1 MTLEQLQLINLA
13 IPVVFGLTGMVWG
26 IIATILNHK
35 SVPMSEVHAFLD
47 RSETEAAKSEN
58 PFDDEAVKIAKSIVK
73 AMADLGL
80 LKEAP
85 ASPAPGVTVTTA
97 QADGSVSFT
106 TSEPLYNPAEADRS

>member
-13 IPVVFGLTGMVWG
+13 IPVVFGLVGMVWG
-26 IIATILNHK
+26 IVATILNHK

-47 RSETEAAKSEN
+47 RSEVEAAKSDN
-58 PFDDEAVKIAKSIVK
+58 PLDDEAVKIAKTIVK

-80 LKEAP
+80 LGAP
-85 ASPAPGVTVTTA
+85 TNSAPGITVTTA

>member
-47 RSETEAAKSEN
+47 RSELEAAKSEN
-58 PFDDEAVKIAKSIVK
+58 PFDDEAVKIAKTIVK

-85 ASPAPGVTVTTA
+85 NETVIPAPASTTTTLTT
-97 QADGSVSFT
+97 DGT
-106 TSEPLYNPAEADRS
+106 TTTTTITPPAVEAKG